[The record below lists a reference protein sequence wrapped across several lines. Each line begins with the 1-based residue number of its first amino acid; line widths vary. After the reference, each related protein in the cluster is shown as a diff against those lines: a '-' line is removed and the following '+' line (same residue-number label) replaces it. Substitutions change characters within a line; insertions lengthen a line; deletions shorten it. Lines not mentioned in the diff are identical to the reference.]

1 MHLKCAC
8 QTCFSGFRLGSL
20 LVLGR
25 PLALSQTLAH
35 LGLFHCT
42 SILKRGHQ
50 MPQRMLQA
58 RTLSDRNTSC
68 LILEHDPVCNI
79 DFDPVLLKF
88 LLIWQFLFFLKV
100 GAPCAS
106 TLQLCWKCIV
116 LSLKL
121 LILNAPLTRVFTLLQ
136 ANKLELALVKT
147 QTRARLLYT
156 LLQAKLLSRDYSS
169 GPVAWNSFPMAWGS
183 CTAASWPLR
192 ILWQHPFAYLR
203 RASNLLS
210 PTTLALALSDLVK
223 SLIKQCRCQC

>member
-88 LLIWQFLFFLKV
+88 LLIWQFCIFFKKWGHRV
-100 GAPCAS
+100 PQHYTCTES
-106 TLQLCWKCIV
+106 PQ
-116 LSLKL
+116 
-121 LILNAPLTRVFTLLQ
+121 LNAPL
-136 ANKLELALVKT
+136 LALVFFVKWRHRMP
-147 QTRARLLYT
+147 QHYSCIDPSSDIFQVLALKLKPSLCKYT
-156 LLQAKLLSRDYSS
+156 LTALVWHMPSLGALHILTRI
-169 GPVAWNSFPMAWGS
+169 
-183 CTAASWPLR
+183 CT
-192 ILWQHPFAYLR
+192 
-203 RASNLLS
+203 
-210 PTTLALALSDLVK
+210 
-223 SLIKQCRCQC
+223 SLGGLT